1 MKRLLIYIY
10 LQFKMLLRLL
20 PALIAG
26 VAALSLMA
34 GLIAFCGQKVFKEQ
48 SVYSYRIKAAIVPD
62 DDSDLTDY
70 LIQMLESTK
79 SISDTCEFIETDYDT
94 AKRLIRQK
102 KVQCALI
109 IPKGFTESVK
119 TGRNLPIE
127 IMFSDNGSMITLVLR
142 QLSVA
147 GADILAS
154 AQAGIYT
161 QFDLYQKY
169 NFFKEN
175 DEANEYLNKTFLK
188 YVLQRQKMYKRSG
201 SAISGSI
208 SIAEYYK
215 CAGIGFVLLL
225 IGIACPTFFSEENG
239 VFDVYSSTCGIPYL
253 FRVFSKI
260 FIFVT
265 ICECA
270 LAVFLTPEEAL
281 KLLPAV
287 FASVSLTALL
297 YKLSSS
303 GSVGI
308 MVIFLLNFSSCLLSG
323 YFLPKVFFPA
333 YLQDFGDLL
342 PSGMIFNQVQYALY
356 DRPAHS
362 LQLMVMSA
370 ILLMAAIISDTV
382 TRRFS

>member
-1 MKRLLIYIY
+1 MKRLLIYFY
-10 LQFKMLLRLL
+10 LQLKRLLRLI
-20 PALIAG
+20 PALAIG

-34 GLIAFCGQKVFKEQ
+34 GLIAFCGEKVFKEQ
-48 SVYSYRIKAAIVPD
+48 SVYTYKIKAAIVPGD
-62 DDSDLTDY
+62 TSDLTDY
-70 LIQMLESTK
+70 LVQMLESTK
-79 SISDTCEFIETDYDT
+79 SISETCEFIETDYET

-109 IPKGFTESVK
+109 IPEGFTESVK
-119 TGRNLPIE
+119 NGRNLPIE

-169 NFFKEN
+169 NLGDK
-175 DEANEYLNKTFLK
+175 DADANQYLNKTYLK
-188 YVLQRQKMYKRSG
+188 YVLQRQKMYKKSG

-208 SIAEYYK
+208 TIAEYYK

-225 IGIACPTFFSEENG
+225 IGIACPTFFNEENG
-239 VFDVYSSTCGIPYL
+239 VFDMYSSTRGIPYL

-265 ICECA
+265 MCEAA
-270 LAVFLTPEEAL
+270 LCIVLSPEEAL

-287 FASVSLTALL
+287 LCSVSLTALL
-297 YKLSSS
+297 YKISAS

-308 MVIFLLNFSSCLLSG
+308 MIIFLLNFSCCLLSG

-342 PSGMIFNQVQYALY
+342 PSGLIFNQIQYALY
-356 DRPAHS
+356 DRPSHS
-362 LQLMVMSA
+362 SMLIVMSV
-370 ILLMAAIISDTV
+370 ILLITSILSDTA
-382 TRRFS
+382 TRRLS